1 MKLYIAEKDHP
12 LCTMMRE
19 VSLKTLSNVNIRDP
33 SHDKNIPI
41 IQYIYLRLPTFR
53 EILSVKLANSTS
65 PFKFRQIK
73 FTQKNVEK
81 LGLEDDKMY
90 FH

>member
-41 IQYIYLRLPTFR
+41 IQYIY
-53 EILSVKLANSTS
+53 ILFLFFNSVGML
-65 PFKFRQIK
+65 
-73 FTQKNVEK
+73 NV
-81 LGLEDDKMY
+81 LSY
-90 FH
+90 FLFCVPIPEYDTIIRSGYIHKTNVAPQS